1 MKAKLTLTDCTAP
14 NGPNN
19 CQRTFS
25 SVSGA
30 KLYTKMHQP
39 EPFIGFDESIVLAK
53 ISLVSGEYLEDAKL
67 YLKIINTYIRCNEN
81 IYFNEVHN

>member
-1 MKAKLTLTDCTAP
+1 MHTIVNHLKYKVYQLTLTDCTAP

-30 KLYTKMHQP
+30 KLYTKIHQP
-39 EPFIGFDESIVLAK
+39 EPFIGFVESIEFAK
-53 ISLVSGEYLEDAKL
+53 ISLVNGEYLEDAKL
-67 YLKIINTYIRCNEN
+67 FFFFEMII
-81 IYFNEVHN
+81 IY

>member
-1 MKAKLTLTDCTAP
+1 
-14 NGPNN
+14 
-19 CQRTFS
+19 
-25 SVSGA
+25 
-30 KLYTKMHQP
+30 MHQP